1 MDISQKIA
9 ELDKLDEVLQGLML
23 ICELPQ
29 VHFATFHFIQS
40 RPDQHANPFVRT
52 TYPARWVDYYLQH
65 NLMRI
70 DPIVRHSLNSRKPFS
85 WSEVK
90 ITNDEQLMMQKALSF
105 GLAPF
110 GYSVPTID
118 VGPYKGLFSINS
130 NKDAAGDWEKTVVQD
145 EILWRKVALKL
156 HKMAREEVDP
166 DNVYTHHFSKRE
178 MECLNLIADGKTYS
192 EVASILGISEHTA
205 RGYFRSL
212 RLKLN
217 CSTLAQVVGKAKDL
231 ELI

>member
-23 ICELPQ
+23 IRELPQ
-29 VHFATFHFIQS
+29 VRFATFQFIQS
-40 RPDQHANPFVRT
+40 RPDWYGIPFVKT
-52 TYPARWVDYYLQH
+52 TYPARWVNHYLQH
-65 NLMRI
+65 NLMHI
-70 DPIVRHSLNSRKPFS
+70 DPIVRHSLNSKKPFF
-85 WSEVK
+85 WSEVNL
-90 ITNDEQLMMQKALSF
+90 TNDEQLMMLKALSF

-118 VGPYKGLFSINS
+118 VGPYRGLFSINS
-130 NKDAAGDWEKTVVQD
+130 DKDAAGDWEKTVVQD
-145 EILWRKVALKL
+145 EILWREVALKL

-166 DNVYTHHFSKRE
+166 DKDFIHNLSRRE

-192 EVASILGISEHTA
+192 EVASILGISEHTV